1 MDYSS
6 LPKVELHLHLD
17 CSVSY
22 AVARQFEPGLS
33 KNVYEQ
39 EFIAPPK
46 CKDLADFLR
55 RAVKGFEVL
64 QSRAALRLATL
75 DLLEQLHAERVIYA
89 EIRFAPLLHT
99 QQGLAAEAVIETV
112 LEALAEGQAGRNTHT
127 GLILC
132 TLRRFDAAQSMATA
146 RLAARY
152 HGQGV
157 VGFDIA
163 GDEANFELAPH
174 IPAFQYVHESGVPA
188 TAHAGEA
195 RGPESVRESIQ
206 HLHLSRIGHGVRITE
221 APRLMDE
228 VKAAGLHLEICPTS
242 NIQTD
247 IYAAMP
253 DHPINGLLQQG
264 FPLSINTDGRTLVNV
279 SLSEEYRRI
288 AAAFHWS
295 AGQYRATLEAAIDA
309 AFTTEMVKTGLR
321 RRIAAAWSNG
331 PSAD

>member
-1 MDYSS
+1 MDYSA

-22 AVARQFEPGLS
+22 PVARQLKPGLS
-33 KNVYEQ
+33 AKVFEE

-46 CKDLADFLR
+46 CKDLADFLK
-55 RAVKGFEVL
+55 RAVKGFELL
-64 QSRAALRLATL
+64 QSRKALRMATL
-75 DLLEQLHAERVIYA
+75 DLLETLKAEQVIYA

-99 QQGLAAEAVIETV
+99 QQGLSPEAVVETV
-112 LEALAEGQAGRNTHT
+112 LEALKEGQQGKAIQT

-132 TLRRFDAAQSMATA
+132 TLRRFDEARSMETA

-152 HGQGV
+152 HAQGV

-163 GDEANFELAPH
+163 GDEANFELSPH
-174 IPAFQYVHESGVPA
+174 IPAFQYVHEKGIPA

-195 RGPESVRESIQ
+195 RGPESVRESVK

-221 APRLMDE
+221 DPGVMDE
-228 VKAAGLHLEICPTS
+228 VRSAGLHLEICPTS

-247 IYAAMP
+247 IYPAMP
-253 DHPINGLLQQG
+253 GHVIHQLLQEG

-288 AAAFHWS
+288 AYAFHWS
-295 AGQYRATLEAAIDA
+295 PDQYRATLEAAVEA
-309 AFTTEMVKTGLR
+309 AFTTEAIKSSLR
-321 RRIAAAWSNG
+321 RQILETWGGGS
-331 PSAD
+331 

>member
-1 MDYSS
+1 MNYSA

-22 AVARQFEPGLS
+22 PVAHQLKPGLS
-33 KNVYEQ
+33 KQVFEE

-46 CKDLADFLR
+46 CKDLADFLK
-55 RAVKGFEVL
+55 RAIKGFELL
-64 QSRAALRLATL
+64 QSREALRMATL
-75 DLLEQLHAERVIYA
+75 DLLESLESEEVIYA

-99 QQGLAAEAVIETV
+99 QQGLSPEAVVETV
-112 LEALAEGQAGRNTHT
+112 LEALKEGQPGKSIHT

-132 TLRRFDAAQSMATA
+132 TLRRFGEAQSMETA

-163 GDEANFELAPH
+163 GDEANYELAPH
-174 IPAFQYVHESGVPA
+174 ISAFQYVYEKGIPA

-195 RGPESVRESIQ
+195 RGPESVRESMQ

-221 APRLMDE
+221 DLRLMEE
-228 VKAAGLHLEICPTS
+228 VRSAGLHLEICPTS

-247 IYAAMP
+247 IYPAMP
-253 DHPINGLLQQG
+253 DHAIHQLLQEG

-288 AAAFHWS
+288 GHAFHWS
-295 AGQYRATLEAAIDA
+295 PDQYRATLEAAINA
-309 AFTTEMVKTGLR
+309 AFTTETMKCGLR
-321 RRIAAAWSNG
+321 RQIREVWGGGS
-331 PSAD
+331 

>member
-1 MDYSS
+1 MDYSA

-22 AVARQFEPGLS
+22 PVARQLKPGLS
-33 KNVYEQ
+33 AKVFEE

-46 CKDLADFLR
+46 CKDLADFLK
-55 RAVKGFEVL
+55 RAVKGFELL
-64 QSRAALRLATL
+64 QSRKALRMATL
-75 DLLEQLHAERVIYA
+75 DLLETLEAEKVIYA

-99 QQGLAAEAVIETV
+99 QQGLSPEAVVETV
-112 LEALAEGQAGRNTHT
+112 LEALKEGQQGKAIQT

-132 TLRRFDAAQSMATA
+132 TLRRFDEARSMETA

-152 HGQGV
+152 HAQGV

-174 IPAFQYVHESGVPA
+174 IPAFQYVYEKGIPA

-195 RGPESVRESIQ
+195 RGPESVRESMK
-206 HLHLSRIGHGVRITE
+206 HLYLSRIGHGVRITE
-221 APRLMDE
+221 DPRLMDE
-228 VKAAGLHLEICPTS
+228 VRSAELHLEICPTS
-242 NIQTD
+242 NIQTG
-247 IYAAMP
+247 IYPAMP
-253 DHPINGLLQQG
+253 GHAIHQLLKEG

-288 AAAFHWS
+288 SEAFHWS
-295 AGQYRATLEAAIDA
+295 ADQYRATLEAAVDA
-309 AFTTEMVKTGLR
+309 AFTSEEVKSSLR
-321 RRIAAAWSNG
+321 SQIAKGWGFGS
-331 PSAD
+331 

>member
-22 AVARQFEPGLS
+22 KVARALQPGLS
-33 KNVYEQ
+33 KKEYE
-39 EFIAPPK
+39 EAFIAPPK
-46 CKDLADFLR
+46 CKDLADFLK
-55 RAVKGFEVL
+55 RAVRGFELL
-64 QSRAALRLATL
+64 QSRPALRMATL
-75 DLLEQLHAERVIYA
+75 DLLEQLTAEKVIYA

-99 QQGLAAEAVIETV
+99 KGGLSEEAVVETV
-112 LEALAEGQAGRNTHT
+112 LEALEEAQGIHGVQA

-132 TLRRFDAAQSMATA
+132 TLRRFSGAQSMATA
-146 RLAARY
+146 HLAARY

-174 IPAFQYVHESGVPA
+174 IPAFRYVHGKGIPA

-195 RGPESVRESIQ
+195 RGPESVLQSIK

-221 APRLMDE
+221 DQRAMDQVQE
-228 VKAAGLHLEICPTS
+228 AGLHLEICPTS

-247 IYAAMP
+247 IYPALAA
-253 DHPINGLLQQG
+253 HPIQHLLRQG
-264 FPLSINTDGRTLVNV
+264 FPLSINTDGRTLVGV
-279 SLSEEYRRI
+279 SLSEEYQRI
-288 AAAFHWS
+288 ANAFHWPPED
-295 AGQYRATLEAAIDA
+295 YLLTLEAAVSA
-309 AFTTEMVKTGLR
+309 AFTTAAIKAELR
-321 RRIAAAWSNG
+321 DRIRSAWPNG
-331 PSAD
+331 S

>member
-22 AVARQFEPGLS
+22 ALARQLQPGLS
-33 KNVYEQ
+33 KKEYEAT
-39 EFIAPPK
+39 FIAPPK
-46 CKDLADFLR
+46 CKDLADFLK
-55 RAVKGFEVL
+55 RAVRGFELL
-64 QSRAALRLATL
+64 QSPQALRIATL
-75 DLLEQLHAERVIYA
+75 ELMEELSLEKVIYA

-99 QQGLAAEAVIETV
+99 RGGLSGAAVVESV
-112 LEALAEGQAGRNTHT
+112 LEALEEGQRTQNVKA

-132 TLRRFDAAQSMATA
+132 TLRRFNAAQSMATA
-146 RLAARY
+146 RLAQRY
-152 HGQGV
+152 YGQGV

-163 GDEANFELAPH
+163 GDEAGFELAPH
-174 IPAFQYVHESGVPA
+174 IPAFQYVHEKGIPA

-195 RGPESVRESIQ
+195 RGPESVLQSLD

-221 APRLMDE
+221 DQRVLDRVQE
-228 VKAAGLHLEICPTS
+228 AGLHLEICPTS

-247 IYAAMP
+247 IY
-253 DHPINGLLQQG
+253 DTLHGHPIDQLLKAG

-288 AAAFHWS
+288 ASAFHWS
-295 AGQYRATLEAAIDA
+295 AEEYLLTLGAAVNA
-309 AFTTEMVKTGLR
+309 AFTTEEVKSELR
-321 RRIAAAWSNG
+321 RQINSAWPNDS
-331 PSAD
+331 